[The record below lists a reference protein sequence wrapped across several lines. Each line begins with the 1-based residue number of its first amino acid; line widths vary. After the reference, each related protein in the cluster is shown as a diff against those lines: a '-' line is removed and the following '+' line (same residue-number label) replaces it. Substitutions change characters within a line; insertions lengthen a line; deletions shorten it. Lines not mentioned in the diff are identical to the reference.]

1 MQSVSLNAL
10 WVWHICKLQCFGNR
24 YQLFPWI
31 KCWASWNRT
40 DWCKTIMKFC
50 LHKFHISRL
59 LQWTTPREGLG
70 TAKLFVGV
78 VGNDV
83 TVNNKG
89 GATYNNNK
97 QSLKASCYKIDSNF
111 AAIIQPQKSLTQSLM
126 PLSSAKQFVKRTH
139 SQSLCKCTSCKE
151 KQFSRALLAILSI
164 ATWCRPS
171 VVDGGD
177 RNSAIS
183 KWWNWV
189 GMADLHDSI
198 TWLLP
203 RPSGG
208 QLVLILH
215 TKCMGNDYRGR

>member
-1 MQSVSLNAL
+1 
-10 WVWHICKLQCFGNR
+10 
-24 YQLFPWI
+24 
-31 KCWASWNRT
+31 
-40 DWCKTIMKFC
+40 MKFC

-70 TAKLFVGV
+70 TAKLFVDV
-78 VGNDV
+78 AGNDV

-111 AAIIQPQKSLTQSLM
+111 AVIIQPQKSLTHSLM

-139 SQSLCKCTSCKE
+139 GQSLCKCTSCKE
-151 KQFSRALLAILSI
+151 KQFSRALLAILPI

-177 RNSAIS
+177 RNSAIN

-189 GMADLHDSI
+189 GIKQYHNRNWQVGWHLSSFIANGHDWSQGTI
-198 TWLLP
+198 DHTTDVGSEHHSSTNHLGLGLVVYNSWPIIALKSTPVLLGWL
-203 RPSGG
+203 SDWA
-208 QLVLILH
+208 V
-215 TKCMGNDYRGR
+215 KFA